1 MAFAG
6 GAQPGWFRVDLT
18 RFREVRKRVVPAL
31 HGDIL
36 AAVNDAAAA
45 TAELLRA
52 ATPRLTG
59 KTARSIGVQ
68 KSRSLDELA
77 VAGFFPRKGNTAF
90 VARILEQGRKPKAAE
105 AAGERVITRAR
116 VAQGRRRGK
125 FVKIGELRASD
136 VYATL
141 HKIRIR
147 GKRGASFMAARPIL
161 PRVLPLVS
169 AVIREAFRRV
179 FGPDWRPR
187 V

>member
-45 TAELLRA
+45 TAEPLRA
-52 ATPRLTG
+52 ATPSLTR
-59 KTARSIGVQ
+59 KKA
-68 KSRSLDELA
+68 RSLDELA

-105 AAGERVITRAR
+105 AVGERVITRAR

-125 FVKIGELRASD
+125 VVKIGELPASD

-169 AVIREAFRRV
+169 AVISEAFRRV
-179 FGPDWRPR
+179 FGPDWRP
-187 V
+187 